1 MGEPHLSSHHRRT
14 LQKILDHPASHNIEW
29 HDVLSLL
36 SAIGTV
42 DERHDGKI
50 RFGIGAA
57 TETIEIPVSKDL
69 DTETVVQ
76 LRRILHQAGY
86 GKP

>member
-1 MGEPHLSSHHRRT
+1 MGQPHLSSHHRRT
-14 LQKILDHPASHNIEW
+14 LQKILDHPVSHNIEW

-36 SAIGTV
+36 AEVGTV

-50 RFGIGAA
+50 RLAIGSAS
-57 TETIEIPVSKDL
+57 EVIEIPVTKDL

-76 LRRILHQAGY
+76 LRRILTQAGY
-86 GKP
+86 GKS